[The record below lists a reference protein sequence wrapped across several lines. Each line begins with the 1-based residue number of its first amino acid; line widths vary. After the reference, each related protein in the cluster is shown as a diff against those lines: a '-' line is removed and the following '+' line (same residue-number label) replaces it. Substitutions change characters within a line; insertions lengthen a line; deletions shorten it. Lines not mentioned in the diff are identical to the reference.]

1 LEKILN
7 FKELLEQCESIL
19 EPDGEYDSELVFIS
33 SKKLELY
40 AIVGTIVIDF
50 NNETIELI
58 PR

>member
-1 LEKILN
+1 MN

-19 EPDGEYDSELVFIS
+19 ELDGEYDSELIFTS
-33 SKKLELY
+33 DKKLEVY
-40 AIVGTIVIDF
+40 AIIGTLVIDF